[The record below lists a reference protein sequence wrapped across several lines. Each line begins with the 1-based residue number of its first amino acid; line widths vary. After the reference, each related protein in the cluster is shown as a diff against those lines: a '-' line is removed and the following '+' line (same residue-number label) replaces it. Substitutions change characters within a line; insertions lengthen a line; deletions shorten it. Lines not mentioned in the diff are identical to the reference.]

1 MTGYLALT
9 LNLAGLVLLS
19 EKIAIGWLVGIA
31 AEVCWLIA
39 AKEVELHSLM
49 LMSVIYIVIA
59 VRSFVKWGA
68 E

>member
-9 LNLAGLVLLS
+9 LNLTGLILLS

-49 LMSVIYIVIA
+49 LMSVIYIA
-59 VRSFVKWGA
+59 VAIRSFAKWRK
-68 E
+68 